1 MNRDEILRLLSAE
14 RDGALGAEERARL
27 DRALA
32 VSPEARAL
40 RAEVE
45 AAMTAFR
52 LEAEG
57 MRVPDADDAW
67 RTLEARLARPAPR
80 RRVAPVAWFALPLAA
95 AAAVAVAFL
104 GLRPIPTGV
113 PADPEAGVYAR
124 ADFVE
129 LADAS
134 ATPVVFVD
142 KESGWL
148 VVWAEAAEQPAE

>member
-14 RDGALGAEERARL
+14 RDGALGAAERAEL
-27 DRALA
+27 DQVLRE
-32 VSPEARAL
+32 SPEARAL
-40 RAEVE
+40 RAELE
-45 AAMTAFR
+45 AALTAFR
-52 LEAEG
+52 RDAEG
-57 MRVPDADDAW
+57 VRAPDADEAW
-67 RTLEARLARPAPR
+67 PAVQARLDRPAAR
-80 RRVAPVAWFALPLAA
+80 RRAAPVAWFALPLAA

-104 GLRPIPTGV
+104 GLRPMPTGV
-113 PADPEAGVYAR
+113 PADPEAGVHAQ

-148 VVWAEAAEQPAE
+148 VVWAETAEKPAE